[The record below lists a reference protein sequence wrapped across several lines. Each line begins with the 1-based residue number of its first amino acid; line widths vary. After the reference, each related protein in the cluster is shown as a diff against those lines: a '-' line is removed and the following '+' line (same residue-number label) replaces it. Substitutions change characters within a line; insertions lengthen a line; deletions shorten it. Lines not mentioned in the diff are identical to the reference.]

1 MNQEFIFCPR
11 CGAVTAPGVCTNCG
25 FKIEKE
31 ETVNETVNNE
41 YTDSANETSS
51 VVQTETVNEM
61 PQDNTVEKKKPVG
74 LIIGIVAGVLAVLF
88 LILILGVVGVVA
100 FAPMII
106 KTAYTPSTPPS
117 PVVNATL
124 PNTTDDDDD
133 DDEEEDNNKDT
144 DKDADTDADDD
155 DDKDTDT
162 DDTDDDIVDEFAG
175 YSETIE
181 PLYGGTSQFDYDKF
195 VEDFI
200 NNANEYWDE
209 PADDTNDFYLNGSY
223 SSYMQSPY
231 SQEFIERDGFETPY
245 YQYVVNSYV
254 ENDNYE
260 VERRIIRF
268 EGQIN
273 GIFANAYCAY
283 YNLYS
288 DDVDYTAVNEALRNQ
303 AVTSLYNYVTTHTSS
318 SAFNYTLYCDSV
330 ITFNNDD
337 IFSVAYNSTA
347 YADNN
352 TQTFYIHGVNVDVK
366 NGEVMDN
373 TKIFNLDD
381 DFSRFFISRSNTQN
395 SFVEAINYSDI
406 KDVTKVLNDDDS
418 LIVLFTPLGLEI
430 GCDYRYKYTYG
441 WVTVTI
447 NDFDKYLSGNYKFD
461 SDFGKGY
468 DIFKYEKENGI
479 TPDGYDADEDDDYY
493 DL

>member
-31 ETVNETVNNE
+31 EPVNETVNNE
-41 YTDSANETSS
+41 YTDSANETSN

-117 PVVNATL
+117 PVVTATL

-133 DDEEEDNNKDT
+133 DDEDEDDDKDT
-144 DKDADTDADDD
+144 DKDADTDVDDD

-162 DDTDDDIVDEFAG
+162 DDTEDDIVDEYAG

-288 DDVDYTAVNEALRNQ
+288 DDVDYTAVNEVLRNQ
-303 AVTSLYNYVTTHTSS
+303 AVTSLYNYVTTHSGS

-395 SFVEAINYSDI
+395 SFVDAINYSDI

-418 LIVLFTPLGLEI
+418 LILLFTPLGLEI

>member
-430 GCDYRYKYTYG
+430 GCDYRYKYSYG